1 MSATTQALLE
11 QLEETKILISL
22 RQLKGEDV
30 TDLLVKVK
38 DIQEKLLSANQTLN
52 EAKQILKG

>member
-11 QLEETKILISL
+11 QLEETKILITL
-22 RQLKGEDV
+22 RQLKGEDA